1 MSIKIPGLTIGNTLN
16 GVGATTRRAVR
27 VATTSNATL
36 VSAFSN
42 GQVIDGVALVTGDRI
57 LIKNQSTASDNGIY
71 TVQSAGAPIRTHDYG
86 EGEEVASTLIL
97 IKEGVVNGNTAWI
110 CTNDTPNDIV
120 GSHNLEFKLISGD
133 VSNTTPGT
141 STDNTIARW
150 DGTSGT
156 HIQGTSLTIDD
167 SNNIAGLQYLE
178 FNDIL
183 SPSNPLDGQ
192 ARLYKKTGDD
202 GIWWKPD
209 SAGVEVDLTDTG
221 VSTIMGTT
229 NQVSVSPTSGAV
241 TVSTPNVFIAP
252 GTIQDTT
259 GMRYSTSS
267 SVVAAGATQGTA
279 TTLTSSYNVV
289 VTVPASSGVKLPTP
303 PVGMRVVVVNKGV
316 NNLNVYPDTGGA
328 IDADGINIPLV
339 LHIDASVTLTAASAT
354 QWYTVGPPLVAG
366 PGTFVTYGTGRTT
379 VTAIGGGASP
389 LTTKGDIWGY
399 TSGDARVP
407 VGADGQFLAADSGTG
422 TGLIYK
428 NPIIVQEDGV
438 NVASTPHTTLNFT
451 GIVTTSDSGSGVTEI
466 NIGGSTGSRVAY
478 VFSNIE
484 LEGSSNN
491 YESVDYIRWDSVRN
505 ANYTNGVVLFETA
518 ITDLNLDIRVQDTTN
533 AVTLGQ
539 MIGIN
544 TSGFHSFPIINP
556 TTNSRM
562 ELQIRYSGAGST
574 FPKIF
579 GPVIEF
585 VNTGVLLSIVQ
596 EEYTRT
602 EVNAASYAVT
612 GSDQILAVLYTT
624 TGTVAINLPQIASL
638 PGTKKKKY
646 TIVDEGGNATINNIT
661 INAFAGDTIIGV
673 SNFILQS
680 NYNSVTIYNNTVSG
694 WFIASP

>member
-27 VATTSNATL
+27 AASISNATL

-97 IKEGVVNGNTAWI
+97 VKEGVVNGNTAWI

-133 VSNTTPGT
+133 VSNTTPGV

-150 DGTSGT
+150 DGAFGYR
-156 HIQGTSLTIDD
+156 IQGTSLTIDD
-167 SNNIAGLQYLE
+167 SNNMAGLQYLE
-178 FNDIL
+178 FNDV
-183 SPSNPLDGQ
+183 SAPSNPLNGQ

-209 SAGVEVDLTDTG
+209 SAGVEIDLTDTG
-221 VSTIMGTT
+221 VSSIMGTT
-229 NQVSVSPTSGAV
+229 NQVSVSPSTGAV

-267 SVVAAGATQGTA
+267 AVVAAGATQGTA

-289 VTVPASSGVKLPTP
+289 VTVPVSSGVKLPTP

-428 NPIIVQEDGV
+428 NPIIVQEDNI

-451 GIVTTSDSGSGVTEI
+451 GFGVTATNAGSGICNIAIPGVGDGGSVLSDSQIISSNILTSTTSNVYIDLSGITLTTTSTGIYSVFFNGSASLQNGANTKISIIIVVDGVQQTITERESLIGSTNEKKTLVALGQFNLVSSGSVIKVAWRRSGGVGTIQFHERSLI
-466 NIGGSTGSRVAY
+466 MLG
-478 VFSNIE
+478 FS
-484 LEGSSNN
+484 
-491 YESVDYIRWDSVRN
+491 
-505 ANYTNGVVLFETA
+505 
-518 ITDLNLDIRVQDTTN
+518 
-533 AVTLGQ
+533 
-539 MIGIN
+539 
-544 TSGFHSFPIINP
+544 
-556 TTNSRM
+556 
-562 ELQIRYSGAGST
+562 
-574 FPKIF
+574 
-579 GPVIEF
+579 
-585 VNTGVLLSIVQ
+585 
-596 EEYTRT
+596 
-602 EVNAASYAVT
+602 
-612 GSDQILAVLYTT
+612 
-624 TGTVAINLPQIASL
+624 
-638 PGTKKKKY
+638 
-646 TIVDEGGNATINNIT
+646 
-661 INAFAGDTIIGV
+661 
-673 SNFILQS
+673 
-680 NYNSVTIYNNTVSG
+680 
-694 WFIASP
+694 SP